1 MGETP
6 DEGNL
11 KEVTKQDSFMKE
23 VYKKELG
30 DSFES
35 YDNGVCTGLPRHPP
49 LGPMSPFDEKK
60 DV

>member
-1 MGETP
+1 MGEIP

-11 KEVTKQDSFMKE
+11 EEVVKQDKFMKE

-35 YDNGVCTGLPRHPP
+35 YDNGVCTGKS
-49 LGPMSPFDEKK
+49 GEEE

>member
-1 MGETP
+1 MGEIP

-11 KEVTKQDSFMKE
+11 KEVTKQDNLMRE

-35 YDNGVCTGLPRHPP
+35 YDNGVSTGKA
-49 LGPMSPFDEKK
+49 GEEE

>member
-1 MGETP
+1 MGEIP

-11 KEVTKQDSFMKE
+11 EEVIKQDNFMKE

-30 DSFES
+30 KDFES
-35 YDNGVCTGLPRHPP
+35 YENGVCTGKS
-49 LGPMSPFDEKK
+49 GEEE

>member
-1 MGETP
+1 MGEIP

-11 KEVTKQDSFMKE
+11 EEVVKQDNFMKE

-35 YDNGVCTGLPRHPP
+35 YDNGVCTGNT
-49 LGPMSPFDEKK
+49 GEEE
-60 DV
+60 DVWKYFMDLY

>member
-1 MGETP
+1 MGEIP

-11 KEVTKQDSFMKE
+11 EEVVKQDKFMKE

-30 DSFES
+30 DLFESFE
-35 YDNGVCTGLPRHPP
+35 NGVCTGNTE
-49 LGPMSPFDEKK
+49 EKE

>member
-1 MGETP
+1 MGEIP

-11 KEVTKQDSFMKE
+11 EEVVKQDEFMKD

-35 YDNGVCTGLPRHPP
+35 YDNGICTGKS
-49 LGPMSPFDEKK
+49 GEDE

>member
-1 MGETP
+1 MGEIP

-11 KEVTKQDSFMKE
+11 EEVTKQDNFMKE

-35 YDNGVCTGLPRHPP
+35 YDGGICTGKT
-49 LGPMSPFDEKK
+49 EENE

>member
-1 MGETP
+1 MGEIP

-11 KEVTKQDSFMKE
+11 EEVLKQDKFMKE

-30 DSFES
+30 KDFES
-35 YDNGVCTGLPRHPP
+35 YENGVCTGNT
-49 LGPMSPFDEKK
+49 GEDE